1 MLNKKFFLMLAALCA
16 GSAMAA
22 VDSAASY
29 FTVSDHNVPI
39 GTPVELKIHLFD
51 ATGEPVEAKNITV
64 RVPAGVAVVSQ
75 PEAAG
80 EPGVYTAKVK
90 ADKAVDADITVR
102 ADGVVVE
109 ENILPA
115 GGGFETSVG
124 VYPDHVSTYANSY
137 DHSYFGWDDR
147 DEHVFRG
154 KRSLCGIN
162 FDKTKS
168 IYWSISAVSG
178 DYLLKD
184 RVYIWSCY
192 ARYSNVHGERGVNIQ
207 VSQRTADDKPVTH
220 KYSAFHAGDS
230 DGWVKLTTEPI
241 KPEKESGVMSAS
253 AMNLAAGG
261 ELNFDC
267 ARLLVRPTLRWGDFP
282 AARVVSKVDVE
293 RCRLYPGL
301 NYANAL
307 KKDLETCK
315 AELKEAIKVRG
326 KEDQG
331 VVAYAKSILKWQSAM
346 KSKLD
351 AFEAYNIQLEMEKA
365 TKELKKTGA
374 ASAGNELD
382 ALLNL

>member
-1 MLNKKFFLMLAALCA
+1 MLRIFSAQRGTDLFEHVLRKQRLC
-16 GSAMAA
+16 
-22 VDSAASY
+22 
-29 FTVSDHNVPI
+29 
-39 GTPVELKIHLFD
+39 
-51 ATGEPVEAKNITV
+51 
-64 RVPAGVAVVSQ
+64 
-75 PEAAG
+75 
-80 EPGVYTAKVK
+80 
-90 ADKAVDADITVR
+90 DKAVDADITVR

-109 ENILPA
+109 ENILP
-115 GGGFETSVG
+115 GGGSFETSVG

-137 DHSYFGWDDR
+137 DLSYFGWDDR
-147 DEHVFRG
+147 EEHVFRG
-154 KRSLCGIN
+154 KRSLCAIN

-168 IYWSISAVSG
+168 VYWSISAVG
-178 DYLLKD
+178 GEHLLKD
-184 RVYIWSCY
+184 RVYFWTCY

-207 VSQRTADDKPVTH
+207 VSQCTADDKPVTH

-230 DGWVKLTTEPI
+230 DGWVKLATEPI
-241 KPEKESGVMSAS
+241 KPEKETGVMGAS

-267 ARLLVRPTLRWGDFP
+267 ARLRVKPTLRWGDFP

-315 AELKEAIKVRG
+315 AELKEAIKARG
-326 KEDQG
+326 KEDKG